1 VEYLSLD
8 ETVAMKGEV
17 IRELELLF
25 SNKAAVGKPN
35 SLQWRFFKDCTDK
48 LFNPKLSSQFSSFPN
63 VRKAQLKFETEDK
76 LKRFYLRPGR
86 KIDFVFQIMHK
97 KDLQNI
103 FFDDADSYPEIGGY
117 SVLIRDTS
125 KEVGPTFG
133 LTEKDIKEYIER
145 VVTEAIDTEFEAYQT
160 LPNIITDEQLSRWF
174 YSTGPAK
181 KEILHVLTRHKE
193 RGWIL
198 TNPMNPSTKRILSI
212 KVKDILKKEIFVTT
226 TEYWY
231 LRWWDTKKN
240 SYAFPYRETSRQQY
254 ILRKDTGIWKIY
266 EAIKPAPRTSIPNRR
281 SYVTKPK
288 DSLYTTVKS

>member
-1 VEYLSLD
+1 MEYLSLD
-8 ETVAMKGEV
+8 ETVSMKGEV

-35 SLQWRFFKDCTDK
+35 LLQWRFFKDCTDK
-48 LFNPKLSSQFSSFPN
+48 LFNPRLSSQFSSFPN
-63 VRKAQLKFETEDK
+63 FKKAQLKFETEDK

-86 KIDFVFQIMHK
+86 NINFVFKIIHK

-103 FFDDADSYPEIGGY
+103 LFEDADSYPDIGGY
-117 SVLIRDTS
+117 SVLVRDTS
-125 KEVGPTFG
+125 KEVGPNYG
-133 LTEKDIKEYIER
+133 VTEKDIKEYIER
-145 VVTEAIDTEFEAYQT
+145 VVAKAVDSEFEAYQT
-160 LPNIITDEQLSRWF
+160 LPNIITDNLLNRWF

-181 KEILHVLTRHKE
+181 KEILPVLTRHKE

-212 KVKDILKKEIFVTT
+212 KVKKIEKKEIFVST

-240 SYAFPYRETSRQQY
+240 LMLFHIERQ
-254 ILRKDTGIWKIY
+254 
-266 EAIKPAPRTSIPNRR
+266 
-281 SYVTKPK
+281 V
-288 DSLYTTVKS
+288 DSSMF